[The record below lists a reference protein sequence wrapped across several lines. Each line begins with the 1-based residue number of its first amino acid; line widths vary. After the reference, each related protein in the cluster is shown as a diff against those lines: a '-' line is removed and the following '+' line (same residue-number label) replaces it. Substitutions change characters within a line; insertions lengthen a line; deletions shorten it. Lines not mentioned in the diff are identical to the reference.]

1 MAEPTSSPDP
11 NTITRVTVVADDG
24 VPLAATMTGPRD
36 ADLTLVCLHGHCQDA
51 ASWDAVCESVD
62 MPGLRIVRYDQRGH
76 GRSGTGDAT
85 ACTVS
90 GMSDDLDAVLRTL
103 APDGPVVLVGYS
115 MGGMVA
121 LSYARRHPDAVGGR
135 IVGAGLIATA
145 ASGLADGGIGRY
157 LRHPAASIVHRA
169 VSRVPRVMELSKRAG
184 GRVCTV
190 AARRRTEES
199 WLRVVGSALSNET
212 SVVTWS
218 RLLADF
224 AVLDES
230 AALDV
235 LARVPVVVAAARR
248 TSSCPCRCRR
258 RWRRDCRTRTSCG
271 SSVPVTGF
279 SPTVPRRSLARCRIC
294 SGRSAPRNLSAWNLS
309 AWNLSAWTPSA
320 SLSVSRRGSLP
331 DRRAVS
337 GGRARARA
345 APRRPRSMRR
355 TRREVRRA
363 R

>member
-24 VPLAATMTGPRD
+24 VSLAATMTGPRD

-235 LARVPVVVAAARR
+235 LARVPVVVAAG
-248 TSSCPCRCRR
+248 TE
-258 RWRRDCRTRTSCG
+258 DVF
-271 SSVPVTGF
+271 VP
-279 SPTVPRRSLARCRIC
+279 L
-294 SGRSAPRNLSAWNLS
+294 
-309 AWNLSAWTPSA
+309 
-320 SLSVSRRGSLP
+320 SLSEAMAARLP
-331 DRRAVS
+331 HANLVRFVGAGHRVLADRPEEV
-337 GGRARARA
+337 ARALSDLLGQVRA
-345 APRRPRSMRR
+345 PEPVGLEPVGLAQREP
-355 TRREVRRA
+355 TRVA
-363 R
+363 S

>member
-1 MAEPTSSPDP
+1 MAEPTSNTDP
-11 NTITRVTVVADDG
+11 NTIARVTVVADDG
-24 VPLAATMTGPRD
+24 VPLAATVTGPRD

-51 ASWDAVCESVD
+51 ASWDAVCESVVV
-62 MPGLRIVRYDQRGH
+62 PGLRIVRYDQRGH

-103 APDGPVVLVGYS
+103 APDGPVVLAGYS

-121 LSYARRHPDAVGGR
+121 LSYARRHPDAVGDR
-135 IVGAGLIATA
+135 IVGVALIATA

-169 VSRVPRVMELSKRAG
+169 VSRAPRVMELSKRAG

-235 LARVPVVVAAARR
+235 LARVPVVVAAG
-248 TSSCPCRCRR
+248 TE
-258 RWRRDCRTRTSCG
+258 DVF
-271 SSVPVTGF
+271 VP
-279 SPTVPRRSLARCRIC
+279 L
-294 SGRSAPRNLSAWNLS
+294 
-309 AWNLSAWTPSA
+309 
-320 SLSVSRRGSLP
+320 SLSEAMAARLP
-331 DRRAVS
+331 HANLVRFVEAGHRVLADRPEEVAGALSDLLGHVRALDPV
-337 GGRARARA
+337 GLDPVGLDPVGLAQRE
-345 APRRPRSMRR
+345 P
-355 TRREVRRA
+355 TRVA
-363 R
+363 S

>member
-1 MAEPTSSPDP
+1 MAEPTSGPDP
-11 NTITRVTVVADDG
+11 NTIARVTVVADDG
-24 VPLAATMTGPRD
+24 VPLAATVTGPRD

-51 ASWDAVCESVD
+51 ASWDAVCESVVV
-62 MPGLRIVRYDQRGH
+62 PGLRIVRYDQRGH

-103 APDGPVVLVGYS
+103 APDGPVVLAGYS

-121 LSYARRHPDAVGGR
+121 LSYARRRPDAVGDR
-135 IVGAGLIATA
+135 IVGVALIATA

-169 VSRVPRVMELSKRAG
+169 VSRAPRVMELSKRAG
-184 GRVCTV
+184 GRVCIV

-235 LARVPVVVAAARR
+235 LARVPVVVAAG
-248 TSSCPCRCRR
+248 TE
-258 RWRRDCRTRTSCG
+258 DVF
-271 SSVPVTGF
+271 VP
-279 SPTVPRRSLARCRIC
+279 L
-294 SGRSAPRNLSAWNLS
+294 
-309 AWNLSAWTPSA
+309 
-320 SLSVSRRGSLP
+320 SLSEAMAARLP
-331 DRRAVS
+331 HANLVRFVGAGHRVLADRPQEVAGALSDLLGQVRAL
-337 GGRARARA
+337 
-345 APRRPRSMRR
+345 APVGLAPVGLAQREP
-355 TRREVRRA
+355 TRVA
-363 R
+363 S

>member
-1 MAEPTSSPDP
+1 MAEPTSSTDP
-11 NTITRVTVVADDG
+11 NTIARVTVVADDG
-24 VPLAATMTGPRD
+24 VPLATTVTGSRD
-36 ADLTLVCLHGHCQDA
+36 AGLTLVCLHGHCQDA

-62 MPGLRIVRYDQRGH
+62 LPGLRIVRYDQRGH

-103 APDGPVVLVGYS
+103 APDGPVVLAGYS

-121 LSYARRHPDAVGGR
+121 LSYARRRPDAVGDR
-135 IVGAGLIATA
+135 IVGVGLIATA

-157 LRHPAASIVHRA
+157 LRHPVASIVHRA
-169 VSRVPRVMELSKRAG
+169 VSRAPRVMELSKRAG
-184 GRVCTV
+184 GRVCIV

-235 LARVPVVVAAARR
+235 LARVPVVVAAG
-248 TSSCPCRCRR
+248 TE
-258 RWRRDCRTRTSCG
+258 DVF
-271 SSVPVTGF
+271 VP
-279 SPTVPRRSLARCRIC
+279 L
-294 SGRSAPRNLSAWNLS
+294 
-309 AWNLSAWTPSA
+309 
-320 SLSVSRRGSLP
+320 SLSEAMAARLP
-331 DRRAVS
+331 HANLVRFAGAGHRVLADRPEEV
-337 GGRARARA
+337 ARALSDLLRQV
-345 APRRPRSMRR
+345 R
-355 TRREVRRA
+355 TQGSTALAQCESTRVA
-363 R
+363 S

>member
-1 MAEPTSSPDP
+1 MAEPTSNTDP
-11 NTITRVTVVADDG
+11 NTIARVTVVADDG
-24 VPLAATMTGPRD
+24 VPLAATVTGPRD

-51 ASWDAVCESVD
+51 ASWDAVCESVVV
-62 MPGLRIVRYDQRGH
+62 PGLRIVRYDQRGH

-103 APDGPVVLVGYS
+103 APDGPVVLAGYS

-121 LSYARRHPDAVGGR
+121 LSYARRHPDAVGDR
-135 IVGAGLIATA
+135 IVGVALIATA

-169 VSRVPRVMELSKRAG
+169 VSRAPRVMELSKRAG

-235 LARVPVVVAAARR
+235 LARVPVVVAAG
-248 TSSCPCRCRR
+248 TE
-258 RWRRDCRTRTSCG
+258 DVF
-271 SSVPVTGF
+271 VP
-279 SPTVPRRSLARCRIC
+279 L
-294 SGRSAPRNLSAWNLS
+294 
-309 AWNLSAWTPSA
+309 
-320 SLSVSRRGSLP
+320 SLSEAMAARLP
-331 DRRAVS
+331 HANLVRFVEAGHRVLADRPEEVAGALSDLLGHVRAPDLV
-337 GGRARARA
+337 GLNPVGLDPVGLDPVGLDPVGLAQRE
-345 APRRPRSMRR
+345 P
-355 TRREVRRA
+355 TRVA
-363 R
+363 S

>member
-11 NTITRVTVVADDG
+11 NTIARMTVVADDG
-24 VPLAATMTGPRD
+24 VPLAATVTGPRD

-51 ASWDAVCESVD
+51 ASWDAVCESVVV
-62 MPGLRIVRYDQRGH
+62 PGLRIVRYDQRGH
-76 GRSGTGDAT
+76 GRSGAGDAT

-121 LSYARRHPDAVGGR
+121 LSYARRHPDAVGDR
-135 IVGAGLIATA
+135 IVGVALIATA

-169 VSRVPRVMELSKRAG
+169 VSRAPRVMELSKRAG

-235 LARVPVVVAAARR
+235 LARVPVVVAAG
-248 TSSCPCRCRR
+248 TE
-258 RWRRDCRTRTSCG
+258 DVF
-271 SSVPVTGF
+271 VP
-279 SPTVPRRSLARCRIC
+279 L
-294 SGRSAPRNLSAWNLS
+294 
-309 AWNLSAWTPSA
+309 
-320 SLSVSRRGSLP
+320 SLSEAMAARLP
-331 DRRAVS
+331 HANLVRFVGAGHRVLADRPEEVALALSDLLGHVRALNPV
-337 GGRARARA
+337 GLDPVGLAQRE
-345 APRRPRSMRR
+345 P
-355 TRREVRRA
+355 TRVA
-363 R
+363 S

>member
-235 LARVPVVVAAARR
+235 LARVPVVVAAG
-248 TSSCPCRCRR
+248 TE
-258 RWRRDCRTRTSCG
+258 DVF
-271 SSVPVTGF
+271 VP
-279 SPTVPRRSLARCRIC
+279 L
-294 SGRSAPRNLSAWNLS
+294 
-309 AWNLSAWTPSA
+309 
-320 SLSVSRRGSLP
+320 SLSEAMAARLP
-331 DRRAVS
+331 HANLVRFVGAGHRVLADRPEEV
-337 GGRARARA
+337 ARALSDLLGQVRA
-345 APRRPRSMRR
+345 PEPVGLEPVGLDPVGLAQREP
-355 TRREVRRA
+355 TRVA
-363 R
+363 S

>member
-1 MAEPTSSPDP
+1 MAEPTSSTDP
-11 NTITRVTVVADDG
+11 NTIARVTVVADDG
-24 VPLAATMTGPRD
+24 VPLAATVTGPRD

-51 ASWDAVCESVD
+51 TSWDAVCGSVD
-62 MPGLRIVRYDQRGH
+62 LPGLRIVRYDQRGH

-103 APDGPVVLVGYS
+103 APDGPVVLAGYS

-121 LSYARRHPDAVGGR
+121 LSYARRRPDAVGDR
-135 IVGAGLIATA
+135 IVGVGLIATA

-169 VSRVPRVMELSKRAG
+169 VSRAPRVMELSKRAG
-184 GRVCTV
+184 GRVCIV

-235 LARVPVVVAAARR
+235 LARVPVVVAAG
-248 TSSCPCRCRR
+248 TE
-258 RWRRDCRTRTSCG
+258 DVF
-271 SSVPVTGF
+271 VP
-279 SPTVPRRSLARCRIC
+279 L
-294 SGRSAPRNLSAWNLS
+294 
-309 AWNLSAWTPSA
+309 
-320 SLSVSRRGSLP
+320 SLSEAMAARLP
-331 DRRAVS
+331 HANLVRFAGAGHRVLADRPEEV
-337 GGRARARA
+337 ARALSDLLRQV
-345 APRRPRSMRR
+345 R
-355 TRREVRRA
+355 TQGSTALAQCESTRVA
-363 R
+363 S